1 MPVVYLVFLIILIV
15 LLIDQRRQA
24 NRNRNK
30 TMAKIRNNWGKLP
43 DDASDEYDIESCSK
57 LFYTHDKKRA
67 NLYIDDITSNDLEL
81 DNFYCHINSTQT
93 SMGDN
98 VLYSI
103 LRLPVYEK
111 EKLAER
117 VEMVDYWEKH
127 EEDREKVQLL
137 LSGAGKFRPS
147 HIAWITGDCDFLELN
162 NQWLYKVLTFV
173 PFLALPMALLNIG
186 AAALWGIFS
195 IGVNIV
201 FHEVV
206 LKKINSG
213 LDSIT
218 QASGIVALAEM
229 LIHNRPEGLVNKYDE
244 LDGHA
249 HALKALRKRGTL
261 DKMSVQSTG
270 DLFRDSLSIYK
281 MILLTDIWNYQAS
294 ARFLKTHGEE
304 MARLIHSIG
313 ELDATICIASY
324 RKSLDLWCQP
334 LIMWEAG
341 TETFSIKAESVVHPL
356 IQNCTP
362 NPVYVEKPM
371 LLTGS
376 NASGKSTY
384 LKTVAINTLMVHTL
398 GFCLAEQW
406 TSKPL
411 FPISSMALRDSILEG
426 ESYFVAEIKSLKR
439 IFTMANNQIKCLCV
453 IDEVLRG
460 TNTIERIA
468 ASSRLLSALAA
479 LNTCLLAATHDTE
492 LTHILNEVF
501 DNKHFE
507 EHITDEDIHFD
518 YKLKEG
524 KATSRNAIKL
534 LKLMCFED
542 DIIMSAEDAVA
553 SFENEKRWKHIRR
566 NKINV

>member
-1 MPVVYLVFLIILIV
+1 MLEVYVVVLIILIV

-30 TMAKIRNNWGKLP
+30 AIAKIRNNWGRLP
-43 DDASDEYDIESCSK
+43 NNAFDEYDMESFSK
-57 LFYTHDKKRA
+57 LFYAYDKKRA

-81 DNFYCHINSTQT
+81 DKFYCHINSTQT
-93 SMGDN
+93 SMGDS

-103 LRLPVYEK
+103 LRLPLYEK
-111 EKLAER
+111 ERLAER
-117 VEMVDYWEKH
+117 IEMIDYWEKH
-127 EEDREKVQLL
+127 EEDRESVQLL

-147 HIAWITGDCDFLELN
+147 HISWITGDCDFLELN

-186 AAALWGIFS
+186 VAALWGIFS
-195 IGVNIV
+195 IGANIL

-206 LKKINSG
+206 LKKVSLG
-213 LDSIT
+213 LDAIT
-218 QASGIVALAEM
+218 QASGIIALAES
-229 LIHNRPEGLVNKYDE
+229 LIHNRPEGLVHKYDE
-244 LDGHA
+244 LNGYTHT
-249 HALKALRKRGTL
+249 LKTLRKRGTL
-261 DKMSVQSTG
+261 DKMSVRSTG
-270 DLFRDSLSIYK
+270 DLTRDFLSIFK
-281 MILLTDIWNYQAS
+281 MIFLTDIWNYQAS
-294 ARFLKTHGEE
+294 VRFLKTHGEE

-324 RKSLDLWCQP
+324 RKSLDLWCRP
-334 LIMWEAG
+334 LIMWEPD
-341 TETFSIKAESVVHPL
+341 TESFHIKAESVVHPL
-356 IQNCTP
+356 IKNCTP
-362 NPVYVEKPM
+362 NPVFAEKPI

-384 LKTVAINTLMVHTL
+384 LKTVALNTLMVHTL
-398 GFCLAEQW
+398 GFCLAGQW

-439 IFTMANNQIKCLCV
+439 IFTMANNNIKCLCV

-468 ASSRLLSALAA
+468 ASSRLLFALAA
-479 LNTCLLAATHDTE
+479 LNTCILAATHDTE
-492 LTHILNEVF
+492 LTHILNAVF

-507 EHITDEDIHFD
+507 ENITDDDIHFD

-542 DIIMSAEDAVA
+542 DIIISAEDAVA
-553 SFENEKRWKHIRR
+553 SFENEKRWKHIQGE
-566 NKINV
+566 IG